1 MLFIF
6 VPDFDKVI
14 KSERYKV
21 KTSNKDILKRI
32 DALENLLKKH
42 PVNANRQTGKPMTFK
57 EACAYL
63 GYAPSYLYKL
73 TYKNI
78 IPHHKPTGKMLY
90 FFKDEIDEWI
100 IESNDDTS
108 TSLSAGFR
116 IENPPK
122 GRRTSAELKD
132 ETKLEKDPN
141 QVDLFEKGF
150 EEKKGKRN
158 EGKIEGGSSASRSAC
173 VKEEVVIEFPLKS
186 RRNK

>member
-1 MLFIF
+1 M
-6 VPDFDKVI
+6 
-14 KSERYKV
+14 
-21 KTSNKDILKRI
+21 KTISKDILKRI

-42 PVNANRQTGKPMTFK
+42 PVNVNRQTGKPMTFK

-73 TYKNI
+73 TYKKI

-100 IESNDDTS
+100 YKSSVE
-108 TSLSAGFR
+108 
-116 IENPPK
+116 
-122 GRRTSAELKD
+122 RRVMSDELKD
-132 ETKLEKDPN
+132 KKESEKDPN

-150 EEKKGKRN
+150 KEKREKSNK
-158 EGKIEGGSSASRSAC
+158 GKIEDGSSASRSAR

>member
-6 VPDFDKVI
+6 VPVLTKE
-14 KSERYKV
+14 KTERYKV

-42 PVNANRQTGKPMTFK
+42 PVNIDRQTGKPMTFK

-100 IESNDDTS
+100 CSSAKSKAHSAKGEGESGSTTSS
-108 TSLSAGFR
+108 TSSELRLSTADPCQVEMFGAPTAPSAKCR
-116 IENPPK
+116 MK
-122 GRRTSAELKD
+122 SASADKSAE
-132 ETKLEKDPN
+132 
-141 QVDLFEKGF
+141 
-150 EEKKGKRN
+150 
-158 EGKIEGGSSASRSAC
+158 
-173 VKEEVVIEFPLKS
+173 
-186 RRNK
+186 

>member
-6 VPDFDKVI
+6 VPVLTKE
-14 KSERYKV
+14 KTERYKV

-57 EACAYL
+57 ETCAYL

-100 IESNDDTS
+100 AKSSN
-108 TSLSAGFR
+108 
-116 IENPPK
+116 
-122 GRRTSAELKD
+122 
-132 ETKLEKDPN
+132 
-141 QVDLFEKGF
+141 
-150 EEKKGKRN
+150 
-158 EGKIEGGSSASRSAC
+158 
-173 VKEEVVIEFPLKS
+173 
-186 RRNK
+186 